1 MSEEELKRLVEKYY
15 DGLSTDE
22 DEKALRA
29 YFSGNNVYPGYE
41 AEREIFSLLM
51 RSTEIPEPSAGFEAS
66 IMKSIDAQSDQK
78 AYKKIRHLLLPAISA
93 AAGLLILAGSYFL
106 FIHKSDREDTFTDP
120 EIAYAETI
128 KVLMDVSTRLNHC
141 TQSLQPV
148 GKINE
153 MKVKGFKT
161 INKSTV
167 LIEKNLRSLGYL
179 RNPNDK
185 TDTAL
190 AR

>member
-1 MSEEELKRLVEKYY
+1 MSEKELKRLVEKYY

-41 AEREIFSLLM
+41 AEKEIFSLFM
-51 RSTEIPEPSAGFEAS
+51 GSKEMPEPSDGFEAS
-66 IMKSIDAQSDQK
+66 IMKAIDNQSDQRG
-78 AYKKIRHLLLPAISA
+78 YKKFRHLLLPVISA

-106 FIHKSDREDTFTDP
+106 FLDKADQEDTYTDP
-120 EIAYAETI
+120 KIAYAETM
-128 KVLMDVSTRLNHC
+128 KVLLDVSYQLNHS
-141 TQSLQPV
+141 TRSLQPV

-161 INKSTV
+161 TNPQCLSKRISGAWDILEIPLTK
-167 LIEKNLRSLGYL
+167 LIL
-179 RNPNDK
+179 P
-185 TDTAL
+185 
-190 AR
+190 